1 MVAADQGGQYQS
13 GMNGE
18 RPLSGVQPSVDL
30 IIRNARLSDRLS
42 EGPLDIAVEHGRI
55 VAIARGI
62 SADAD
67 IYDAGG
73 YLACPGLIESHIH
86 LDKSRIIDRC
96 APQERSQLSPVKGV
110 APLKKS
116 MSVEDVRRRAERTLE
131 ECIKHGTT
139 RIRTQVEAD
148 PGIGMRGFDAVQSL
162 IADYRWAVDIEICVF
177 PQEGLISYPGTE
189 ELLTHGLK
197 RGARVIGGAP
207 RYDSDEAG
215 QIHRI
220 FELAREFDVDIDMH
234 LDVGPTPDAMNIH
247 LVRELTEKYRRGGRV
262 VVGHMAK
269 LSLLPPQQVAALAR
283 SLADAGVAVTV
294 LPTTDL
300 FLMGRDR
307 DHCVVRGV
315 ADANLLL
322 KHGVSCSLSSNNILN
337 PATPYGDCSL
347 VRVANLYANVLQI
360 DRPED
365 LRECFGMLTDLS
377 ARLLNLKDY
386 GFVVGNPADVVI
398 LAAEKP
404 EQAIAEISQPVAVFK
419 NGKRTVVWHPP
430 ELLRPH

>member
-1 MVAADQGGQYQS
+1 M
-13 GMNGE
+13 
-18 RPLSGVQPSVDL
+18 DL
-30 IIRNARLSDRLS
+30 IIRNARLFDRLS
-42 EGPLDIAVEHGRI
+42 DGPLDIGIERGRI
-55 VAIARGI
+55 AAVGRSI
-62 SADAD
+62 SAETEV
-67 IYDAGG
+67 YDAKGH
-73 YLACPGLIESHIH
+73 LACPGLIETHIH

-116 MSVEDVRRRAERTLE
+116 MSVEDVRMRAERTLE

-139 RIRTQVEAD
+139 RMRTQVEVD
-148 PGIGMRGFDAVQSL
+148 PGIGMRGFDGVQSL
-162 IADYRWAVDIEICVF
+162 IADYKWAIDIEICVF

-189 ELLTHGLK
+189 ELLIEGLK
-197 RGARVIGGAP
+197 RGAKVIGGAP

-215 QIHRI
+215 QIRRI

-247 LVRELTEKYRRGGRV
+247 LVRELTEKYQRGGRV

-269 LSLLPPQQVAALAR
+269 LSLLPPAEVAALAR
-283 SLADAGVAVTV
+283 SLADTGIAVTV

-300 FLMGRDR
+300 FLMGRHQ
-307 DHCVVRGV
+307 DHAVVRGV
-315 ADANLLL
+315 ADANLLVE
-322 KHGVSCSLSSNNILN
+322 HGVKCSLSSNNILN

-347 VRVANLYANVLQI
+347 IRMANLYANVLQI
-360 DRPED
+360 DRPQE
-365 LRECFGMLTDLS
+365 LRKCFDMLTDMS

-386 GFVVGNPADVVI
+386 GFAVGSPADVVI
-398 LAAEKP
+398 IGAQEP
-404 EQAIAEISQPVAVFK
+404 EQAIAEIAQPHAVFK

>member
-1 MVAADQGGQYQS
+1 
-13 GMNGE
+13 
-18 RPLSGVQPSVDL
+18 VDL

-42 EGPLDIAVEHGRI
+42 DGPLDIGVERGRI
-55 VAIARGI
+55 VAIERGLA
-62 SADAD
+62 ADAEA
-67 IYDAGG
+67 YDASG
-73 YLACPGLIESHIH
+73 YLACPGLIETHIH
-86 LDKSRIIDRC
+86 LDKSRIVDRC
-96 APQERSQLSPVKGV
+96 VPQERSQLSPVKGV
-110 APLKKS
+110 TPLKKS
-116 MSVEDVRRRAERTLE
+116 MSVEDVRARAERTLE

-139 RIRTQVEAD
+139 RMRTQVEVD
-148 PGIGMRGFDAVQSL
+148 PGIGMRGFEGVQSL
-162 IADYRWAVDIEICVF
+162 IADYRWAIDIEICVF

-189 ELLTHGLK
+189 ELLIEGLK
-197 RGARVIGGAP
+197 RGAKVIGGAP
-207 RYDSDEAG
+207 RYDSDQAG

-269 LSLLPPQQVAALAR
+269 LSLMPPDEVAALAR
-283 SLADAGVAVTV
+283 SLADTGVAVTV
-294 LPTTDL
+294 LPATDL
-300 FLMGRDR
+300 FLMGRNR
-307 DHCVVRGV
+307 DHSVVRGV

-322 KHGVSCSLSSNNILN
+322 KHGVNCSLSSNNILN

-347 VRVANLYANVLQI
+347 VRMANLYANVLQI
-360 DRPED
+360 DRPGE
-365 LRECFGMLTDLS
+365 LRECFGMLTDMS

-386 GFVVGNPADVVI
+386 GFAVGHPADVVVVG
-398 LAAEKP
+398 AQEP
-404 EQAIAEISQPVAVFK
+404 EQAIAEIAQPLAVFK

>member
-1 MVAADQGGQYQS
+1 MVAADQGGQHQ
-13 GMNGE
+13 G
-18 RPLSGVQPSVDL
+18 RVIVDL
-30 IIRNARLSDRLS
+30 VIRNARLFDRASD
-42 EGPLDIAVEHGRI
+42 GPLDIGVERGRI
-55 VAIARGI
+55 VAIDRGI
-62 SADAD
+62 SADAEVH
-67 IYDAGG
+67 DARG
-73 YLACPGLIESHIH
+73 YLACPGLIETHIH

-110 APLKKS
+110 TPLKKS
-116 MSVEDVRRRAERTLE
+116 MSVEDVRARAERTLE

-139 RIRTQVEAD
+139 RIRTQVEVD
-148 PGIGMRGFDAVQSL
+148 PGIGMRGFEGVQSL
-162 IADYRWAVDIEICVF
+162 IADYRWAIDIEICVF
-177 PQEGLISYPGTE
+177 PQEGLISYPGTD
-189 ELLTHGLK
+189 ELLIEGLK

-215 QIHRI
+215 QIRRI

-269 LSLLPPQQVAALAR
+269 LSLLPPQEVATLAR
-283 SLADAGVAVTV
+283 SLADTGIAVTV

-300 FLMGRDR
+300 FLMGRNR
-307 DHCVVRGV
+307 DHSVVRGV

-322 KHGVSCSLSSNNILN
+322 KQGVECSLSSNNILN

-347 VRVANLYANVLQI
+347 IRMANLYANVLQL
-360 DRPED
+360 DRPAD
-365 LRECFGMLTDLS
+365 LRDCFRMLTDRS

-386 GFVVGNPADVVI
+386 GFAVGNPADVVVI
-398 LAAEKP
+398 DAREP
-404 EQAIAEISQPVAVFK
+404 EQVIAEISQPLAVFK
-419 NGKRTVVWHPP
+419 HGKRTVVWHPP
-430 ELLRPH
+430 ELLRPR